1 MSFYSIYESKKNM
14 FYIVGVLFFVSV
26 GFRFV
31 RKIFAIYGQQ
41 DLSFLRQIEFCLYV
55 AALLYF
61 SIKSLFFIKVKT
73 FNSML
78 YPVLLLVVVLV
89 SEVYSLYNN
98 PFEEFSYER
107 VYYTGKIIFPML
119 FLSAFSNSNVK
130 TVPLL
135 NIIDFLLLINGIFIL
150 FGVVLEVEL
159 FQTYPN
165 SERWGYSGILW
176 SNALNYTLYGVSI
189 LREWGNTNKINWKIL
204 LYSIVLLMMGQ
215 KACLLTLFLVVL
227 LCYAKTVNVRLLMIG
242 CGILFLSTFF
252 FFFKK
257 IIALTPFW
265 SLVYKEHG
273 FYSVLFSRRNET
285 LLDALNIFVN
295 DFNLIGALFGGINNM
310 PLKIEMLP
318 ADLFFNFGLI
328 GLLAYFSFLSKL
340 IKNIRDAIPIFVS
353 LFAGGVYEVPIAM
366 LVYVLFL
373 IESRKKSARV
383 ARN

>member
-1 MSFYSIYESKKNM
+1 M

-26 GFRFV
+26 GFRFA
-31 RKIFAIYGQQ
+31 RKIFAVYGQQ
-41 DLSFLRQIEFCLYV
+41 DLSFLRQIEFSLYV

-61 SIKSLFFIKVKT
+61 SVKSLFFIKIKK
-73 FNSML
+73 FNPML
-78 YPVLLLVVVLV
+78 YPVLLLVVVTV
-89 SEVYSLYNN
+89 SEAYSLYIDN
-98 PFEEFSYER
+98 FQEFRYER

-130 TVPLL
+130 TFPLL

-150 FGVVLEVEL
+150 FGVVLEIEL

-165 SERWGYSGILW
+165 SDRWGYSGILW

-189 LREWGNTNKINWKIL
+189 LREWGKTNKINWKIL

-215 KACLLTLFLVVL
+215 KACLLTLFLIVL
-227 LCYAKTVNVRLLMIG
+227 LCYAKTVNVRMLVVG

-257 IIALTPFW
+257 IIALTSFW

-285 LLDALNIFVN
+285 LLEGLNVFVN
-295 DFNLIGALFGGINNM
+295 NFNLIGALFGGIKNM

-328 GLLAYFSFLSKL
+328 GLLAYFSFLLKL
-340 IKNIRDAIPIFVS
+340 IKKNRDAIPIFVS

-373 IESRKKSARV
+373 IESRKKSQKV